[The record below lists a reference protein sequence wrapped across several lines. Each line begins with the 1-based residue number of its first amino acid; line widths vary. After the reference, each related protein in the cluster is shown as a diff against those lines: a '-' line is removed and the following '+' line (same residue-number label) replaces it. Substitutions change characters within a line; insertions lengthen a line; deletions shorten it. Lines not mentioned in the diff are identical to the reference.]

1 MDRIRIRGGNPLL
14 GTISIGGAK
23 NAALPLMAASLL
35 TSQKLTLSNLP
46 HLVDITT
53 MVHLLAELGVA
64 ISMDGNV
71 SNGGN
76 FGRALT
82 LVASEPVQKIAP
94 YDLVRRMR
102 ASVLVLGP
110 LLARWGQATVSL
122 PGGCAIGTRPVDIHL
137 GAFKALGAE
146 IELKEGYIKA
156 HAKKGL
162 KGANILF
169 PSVSVGATE
178 NVMMAATLAEG
189 ETQISNAA
197 REPEV
202 GDLANCLV
210 SMGANIEGIGT
221 DTLKVTGVSELKG
234 ANHEVIPDRIE
245 TGTYAVAAAMTGGD
259 IIMKGTRLELLNAL
273 ADVLAKAGVEIAGDG
288 TTVRVRRVNSS
299 LKGTDLMT
307 EPYPGFPTDMQ
318 AQVMALLAI
327 ADGASMI
334 TETIFEN
341 RFMHVP
347 ELCRMGADINVHGS
361 SAIVRG
367 VPTLSGAQLMATD
380 LRASVSLVL
389 AGLAANGE
397 TFVNRV
403 YHLDRGYE
411 RVEEKLAACGAE
423 IERIS
428 DG

>member
-1 MDRIRIRGGNPLL
+1 MDRIRIRGGNPHL

-35 TSQKLTLSNLP
+35 TSQKLPLSNLP

-76 FGRALT
+76 LGRALT

-210 SMGANIEGIGT
+210 AMGANIEGIGT

-318 AQVMALLAI
+318 AQVMALMAI
-327 ADGASMI
+327 SNGASMI
-334 TETIFEN
+334 TETVFEN

-347 ELCRMGADINVHGS
+347 ELCRMGADINVCGS
-361 SAIVRG
+361 SASVRG

-397 TFVNRV
+397 TLVNRV

-411 RVEEKLAACGAE
+411 RVEEKLSACGAE

-428 DG
+428 DD

>member
-71 SNGGN
+71 SNAGN

-210 SMGANIEGIGT
+210 AMGANIEGIGT

-318 AQVMALLAI
+318 AQVMALLAV

>member
-71 SNGGN
+71 SNGEN

-156 HAKKGL
+156 HAKNGL

-210 SMGANIEGIGT
+210 AMGANIEGIGT
-221 DTLKVTGVSELKG
+221 DTLKVTGVSDLKG

-259 IIMKGTRLELLNAL
+259 IIMKGTRLELLNSL